1 MAISLNIKNMKE
13 RIINYS
19 GDQKEF
25 DIIWDSFYTMSCI
38 GFIDRETWVKF
49 FNECAGWYIDDGY
62 INKDDNNIYVR
73 DGRNNDSIIW
83 TYTGDAEY
91 KAK

>member
-1 MAISLNIKNMKE
+1 MAKALNIKNMKE
-13 RIINYS
+13 RIVNYS

-25 DIIWDSFYTMSCI
+25 DRIWDGFYTMSCL

-49 FNECAGWYIDDGY
+49 FNECAGWYIDTD
-62 INKDDNNIYVR
+62 NNNIYVK
-73 DGRNNDSIIW
+73 DSRNNDNIVW

-91 KAK
+91 KAR

>member
-1 MAISLNIKNMKE
+1 MAKALNIKNMKE

-25 DIIWDSFYTMSCI
+25 DRIWDSFYTMSCI

-49 FNECAGWYIDDGY
+49 FNETAGWYIDT
-62 INKDDNNIYVR
+62 DDNNIYVR
-73 DGRNNDSIIW
+73 DSRNNDSIVW
-83 TYTGDAEY
+83 TYTGNAEY
-91 KAK
+91 KAR

>member
-1 MAISLNIKNMKE
+1 MAKALNIKNMKE

-25 DIIWDSFYTMSCI
+25 DRIWDSFYTMSCI

-49 FNECAGWYIDDGY
+49 FNETAGWYIDS
-62 INKDDNNIYVR
+62 DDNNIYVK
-73 DGRNNDSIIW
+73 DSRNNDSIVW
-83 TYTGDAEY
+83 TYTGNAEY
-91 KAK
+91 KAR

>member
-1 MAISLNIKNMKE
+1 MAKALNIKNMKE

-25 DIIWDSFYTMSCI
+25 DRIWDSFYTMSCI
-38 GFIDRETWVKF
+38 GFIDHETWVKF
-49 FNECAGWYIDDGY
+49 FNECAGWYIDDEGE
-62 INKDDNNIYVR
+62 NIYVR
-73 DGRNNDSIIW
+73 DSRNNDNIVW

-91 KAK
+91 TANKGC

>member
-1 MAISLNIKNMKE
+1 MAKALNIKNMKE

-25 DIIWDSFYTMSCI
+25 DRIWDSFYTMSCI
-38 GFIDRETWVKF
+38 GFIDRGTWVKF
-49 FNECAGWYIDDGY
+49 FNECAGWYIDT
-62 INKDDNNIYVR
+62 DDNNIYVR
-73 DGRNNDSIIW
+73 DSRNNDSIVW